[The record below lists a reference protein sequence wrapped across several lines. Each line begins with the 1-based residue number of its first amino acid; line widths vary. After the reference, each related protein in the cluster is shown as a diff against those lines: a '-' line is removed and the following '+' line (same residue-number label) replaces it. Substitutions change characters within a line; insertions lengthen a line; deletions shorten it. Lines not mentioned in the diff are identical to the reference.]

1 MKAISRLILLS
12 LFSYATAYSQQK
24 LILKTNNI
32 PEIIKAMTL
41 EEKAH
46 MVLGMGD
53 EYLWNT
59 KSFKGKPGKILLRGQ
74 AANTYNI
81 ERLGIPS
88 TILNDG
94 PAGLRIDTIQEGVN
108 HRTYCTAFPTAT
120 ALASTWNKDLVRQV
134 GVSMGNE
141 VLEFG
146 SDMLLAPGLNLQRN
160 PLCGRNFEYYSEDP
174 LISGEMAAAMVNG
187 IQSNNVGACLK
198 HFAANN
204 IETNRRTINEL
215 ISQRALREIY
225 LRGFEIAVK
234 KSNPWMLMTSYNK
247 INGYYTAE
255 DKALLQ
261 DILRKEWNYNGV
273 VVTDWGSG
281 QDVVAQMRAG
291 NELIMPGGF
300 QSDIIIDAV
309 KRGLLDEAVLDRN
322 IEKILQ
328 YVVKTPTFRNY
339 TKTNN
344 PDLIAN
350 STITRTAAGEAM
362 VLLQNRDNTLPLSK
376 TKVFSLFGKTS
387 YNYITGGTGS
397 GRVNNKHTVSLLEG
411 LENSKFKIDKKLQLF
426 YKAFTDSVLKVTK
439 PSAKVRA
446 KNIIDFAA
454 EPKIE
459 TVLIEQAVKNSDV
472 AVITLGRNAGET
484 WDRDENDYFKLS
496 YTELSLIK
504 SVSEVFHAA
513 KKKVIVI
520 LNIGGPIEIE
530 SWKQYTDA
538 ILLSWQTGQEGGNAL
553 VDILKG
559 QVNPSGKLAVTF
571 PVKYADVPSSKSFPG
586 VPSDN
591 PVNAFYE
598 EGIYVGYRYYQTFNV
613 KPAYEFGFG
622 MSYTNFTYSPVTL
635 SSNQFNGNIT
645 ATVTVKN
652 TGKVAGKEVAQL
664 YVTAPV
670 TSVEKPM
677 QELKGFAK
685 TRLLKPGESETLTFT
700 LDTSGL
706 ASFWTGK
713 NQWVAEKGIY
723 EVRIGASSSDIRS
736 KTSFNLEKDIIVE
749 QVHDVMYPNVMF
761 KEFNQKDR
769 HIQSLNPSSK
779 VIDHDN

>member
-1 MKAISRLILLS
+1 MKNISKLILLS
-12 LFSYATAYSQQK
+12 IFCVTTAYSQQK
-24 LILKTNNI
+24 LILNSNNI
-32 PEIIKAMTL
+32 LEIIKAMTL

-46 MVLGMGD
+46 IVLGMGD

-59 KSFKGKPGKILLRGQ
+59 KGFKGKPGKILLRGQ
-74 AANTYNI
+74 AANTYKI
-81 ERLGIPS
+81 DRLGIPS

-94 PAGLRIDTIQEGVN
+94 PAGLRIDTLQEGVN

-120 ALASTWNKDLVRQV
+120 ALASTWNKELVHQV

-174 LISGEMAAAMVNG
+174 LISGEMAAAIVNG

-261 DILRKEWNYNGV
+261 DILRKEWNYQGV
-273 VVTDWGSG
+273 VVTDWGG
-281 QDVVAQMRAG
+281 GENVVAQMRAG

-300 QSDIIIDAV
+300 QSQQIIDAV
-309 KRGLLDEAVLDRN
+309 KKGLLDEAVLDRN

-339 TKTNN
+339 IKSNK

-350 STITRTAAGEAM
+350 STISRTAAGEAM
-362 VLLQNRDNTLPLSK
+362 VLLQNKENTLPLQR

-411 LENSKFKIDKKLQLF
+411 LENSKYKIDKNLQTF
-426 YKAFTDSVLKVTK
+426 YKHYTDSVLKVTI
-439 PSAKVRA
+439 PSMRVRA
-446 KNIIDFAA
+446 KNIIDFAD

-459 TVLIEQAVKNSDV
+459 YKLIKQAEKKSDV

-484 WDRDENDYFKLS
+484 WDR
-496 YTELSLIK
+496 
-504 SVSEVFHAA
+504 
-513 KKKVIVI
+513 
-520 LNIGGPIEIE
+520 
-530 SWKQYTDA
+530 
-538 ILLSWQTGQEGGNAL
+538 
-553 VDILKG
+553 
-559 QVNPSGKLAVTF
+559 
-571 PVKYADVPSSKSFPG
+571 
-586 VPSDN
+586 
-591 PVNAFYE
+591 
-598 EGIYVGYRYYQTFNV
+598 
-613 KPAYEFGFG
+613 
-622 MSYTNFTYSPVTL
+622 
-635 SSNQFNGNIT
+635 
-645 ATVTVKN
+645 
-652 TGKVAGKEVAQL
+652 
-664 YVTAPV
+664 
-670 TSVEKPM
+670 
-677 QELKGFAK
+677 
-685 TRLLKPGESETLTFT
+685 
-700 LDTSGL
+700 
-706 ASFWTGK
+706 
-713 NQWVAEKGIY
+713 
-723 EVRIGASSSDIRS
+723 
-736 KTSFNLEKDIIVE
+736 
-749 QVHDVMYPNVMF
+749 
-761 KEFNQKDR
+761 
-769 HIQSLNPSSK
+769 
-779 VIDHDN
+779 